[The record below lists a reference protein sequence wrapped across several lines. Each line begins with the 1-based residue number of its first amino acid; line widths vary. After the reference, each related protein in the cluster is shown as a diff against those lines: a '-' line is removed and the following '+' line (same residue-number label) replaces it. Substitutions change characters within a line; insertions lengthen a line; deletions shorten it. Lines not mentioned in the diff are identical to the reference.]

1 MGLEEAGV
9 AGSVVLS
16 STLSITP
23 EKYTGAFNMLT
34 PEQFAAAYKSNLDSL
49 FALSAKTFEG
59 VERLVDLNLNVA
71 KASLT
76 ESSEKAKELLA
87 LRDPQEVVQF
97 QVSLAQ
103 PTAEKFLAY
112 SRHVSEIA
120 NATRAELVKFAE
132 SQVAESNK
140 KFSALIET
148 ASKNAPTGS
157 ESGIAIL
164 KSAIAA
170 ANSAYESMN
179 KATKQF
185 VDITEANVAAATN
198 ATVKAAGQAASVAKT
213 AKKAA

>member
-1 MGLEEAGV
+1 M
-9 AGSVVLS
+9 
-16 STLSITP
+16 
-23 EKYTGAFNMLT
+23 FT

-59 VERLVDLNLNVA
+59 IERLVDLNLNVA
-71 KASLT
+71 KASLAET
-76 ESSEKAKELLA
+76 SDKAKEMLS

-103 PTAEKFLAY
+103 PTAEKLLAY
-112 SRHVSEIA
+112 SRHVSEITSA
-120 NATRAELVKFAE
+120 ARAELVKFAE
-132 SQVAESNK
+132 AQVAESNK
-140 KFSALIET
+140 KFSSLIDT

-170 ANSAYESMN
+170 ANSAYESLN

-185 VDITEANVAAATN
+185 VDITEANVAAATT
-198 ATVKAAGQAASVAKT
+198 ATVKAAGQAANQAATTVSKT
-213 AKKAA
+213 KKAA